1 MTTILITGAAG
12 FIGSNFVHHMM
23 EKYSDVKILA
33 LDILTY
39 AGNIE
44 NLDRWQG
51 NPRFEFIKGDIRDS
65 GLSEK
70 IVAKADQVVH
80 FAAESH
86 VDRSILDAS
95 DFISTN
101 VYGTHCLLEAA
112 RKSKIK
118 KFLNIS
124 TDEVYGSVE
133 TGSSNEESPLNPT
146 SPYAASKTGA
156 DILAQAYFSTYGTP
170 VITTRSS
177 NNFGPYQYPEKLIPL
192 FITNA
197 LENKA
202 LPLYGDGK
210 NVRDWLYVKDNCT
223 AIDFVLQK
231 GVTGEVYNIGG
242 GNEKRNDEI
251 TLEILRILEKPE
263 NLIKYVEDRTGHD
276 RRYSLDSSKL
286 TALGWKP
293 LKSFNEAMEETVN
306 WYLKNENWWRKIKEK
321 REDYKR
327 FMDEYYATR
336 R

>member
-1 MTTILITGAAG
+1 MTTVLVTGAAG
-12 FIGSNFVHHMM
+12 FIGSNFVHHML

-33 LDILTY
+33 LDLLTY

-51 NPRFEFIKGDIRDS
+51 NLRFEFIKGDIRNAE
-65 GLSEK
+65 LTEK
-70 IVAKADQVVH
+70 IMAKADWVVH

-101 VYGTHCLLEAA
+101 VYGTYCLLEAA
-112 RKSKIK
+112 KKSKIK
-118 KFLNIS
+118 RLINIS
-124 TDEVYGSVE
+124 SDEVYGSVE
-133 TGSSNEESPLNPT
+133 TGSSTEESPLNPT
-146 SPYAASKTGA
+146 SPYAASKAGA
-156 DILAQAYFSTYGTP
+156 DMIAQAYFATFGIP

-197 LENKA
+197 IENKN

-210 NVRDWLYVKDNCT
+210 NVRDWLYVKDNCE
-223 AIDFVLQK
+223 AIDFILQK
-231 GVTGEVYNIGG
+231 GEGGEVYNIGG
-242 GNEKRNDEI
+242 GNEKENVEI
-251 TLEILRILEKPE
+251 TMKILQILGKPE
-263 NLIKYVEDRTGHD
+263 DLIKYVEDRPGHD

-286 TALGWKP
+286 AAFGWKP
-293 LKSFNEAMEETVN
+293 SKSFNEAMEETVN
-306 WYLKNENWWRKIKEK
+306 WYIKNKNWWRKIKEK
-321 REDYKR
+321 REEYKR
-327 FMDEYYATR
+327 FMNEYYASR